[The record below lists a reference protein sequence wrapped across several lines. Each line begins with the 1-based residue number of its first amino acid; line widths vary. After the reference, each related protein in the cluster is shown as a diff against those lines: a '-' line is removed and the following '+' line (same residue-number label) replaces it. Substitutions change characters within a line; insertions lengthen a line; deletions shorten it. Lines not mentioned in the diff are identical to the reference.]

1 MGNYLCQLF
10 NFVNLICRSLSMAF
24 VLFAPIDIDITIDN
38 TIFISEGKEKQSFI
52 SFSAER

>member
-1 MGNYLCQLF
+1 LPWP
-10 NFVNLICRSLSMAF
+10 VNGVR
-24 VLFAPIDIDITIDN
+24 VFAPIDITITIDI

>member
-24 VLFAPIDIDITIDN
+24 VFFAPIDITIDITIS
-38 TIFISEGKEKQSFI
+38 ISEGKEKQSFI